1 MGFFTKRERAELNKV
16 TEVEGEIRDFVRER
30 RDAVDDGQHVAN
42 RLTFLI
48 DQVAGSSIQEIDHLT
63 ARLQA
68 LREQLHE
75 QGERVQREVVE
86 YAALSQS
93 TMQSTRIISDNLA
106 RWKMTNAA
114 APGSDTDE
122 LAPPTVPAQADSD
135 G

>member
-1 MGFFTKRERAELNKV
+1 MGFFTKRERAELDKV

-30 RDAVDDGQHVAN
+30 RDTVDDGQHVAN

-48 DQVAGSSIQEIDHLT
+48 DQVAGSSIQEIDHLS

-93 TMQSTRIISDNLA
+93 TMQSTRIISENLA
-106 RWKMTNAA
+106 RWKMTHVPAA
-114 APGSDTDE
+114 GPEPDE
-122 LAPPTVPAQADSD
+122 LAPPTVPAQAGSD

>member
-30 RDAVDDGQHVAN
+30 RDAMDDGQHVAS

-68 LREQLHE
+68 LRAQLHA

-93 TMQSTRIISDNLA
+93 TMQSTRIIAENLA
-106 RWKMTNAA
+106 RWKMTHVAA
-114 APGSDTDE
+114 AGAEPDE
-122 LAPPTVPAQADSD
+122 LAPPTVPAQDGADD
-135 G
+135 